1 MDLDVDM
8 QDAAVKKLRGCGG
21 VFEPCEEMKSRM
33 HKDGMNTDGKT
44 SELVAVGWERTRL
57 NIPLHHLTISHEW
70 QYSGQV
76 LLNDR

>member
-21 VFEPCEEMKSRM
+21 VFEPCEEMKSKM

-44 SELVAVGWERTRL
+44 SGFVAVGWERTRL
-57 NIPLHHLTISHEW
+57 IILLHHLISREW
-70 QYSGQV
+70 QYLGQA
-76 LLNDR
+76 LLYDR